1 MEKRHLL
8 FSGALIL
15 GGILAGLGAA
25 FVVMYVLEAVVARRG
40 DPDQSLLFWYLPILF
55 IGLVALAAGAGIG
68 LWGWRRRREDPA
80 AQPSDDGPLKIE
92 DRKKLE

>member
-8 FSGALIL
+8 PAGALIL

-68 LWGWRRRREDPA
+68 IWGWRRRRKDPA
-80 AQPSDDGPLKIE
+80 VQPPDDGPRKIE
-92 DRKKLE
+92 GRKKLE